1 MSYQMKYRPFAEA
14 LYDALTAD
22 AFYQTMEQSVEDPE
36 QKKELMLCYL
46 DYSMVESEQYGELFI
61 PKGEAYGTSIW
72 SMPLSH
78 ELQAQKSAQ
87 KQHFLR
93 TVMGENS
100 FQTYSDI
107 VSSMSAQTDSVIQED
122 YWYLSI
128 VGVLPAFQNQ
138 GLGPK
143 LLKEVLQKADS
154 AGVATYLETYVPR
167 NKSFY
172 KRQGYQDI
180 ATFYEPVTGAEY
192 SVMVRQP
199 Q

>member
-1 MSYQMKYRPFAEA
+1 MKYRPLAEA
-14 LYDALTAD
+14 LYHALTAD

-36 QKKELMLCYL
+36 QKKALMLCYL

-61 PKGEAYGTSIW
+61 PEGEAYGTSIW
-72 SMPLSH
+72 SMPLER

-100 FQTYSDI
+100 LRTYNDI
-107 VSSMSAQTDSVIQED
+107 VSNMSEHTDTVIQEN

-138 GLGPK
+138 GLGAK
-143 LLKEVLQKADS
+143 LLQEVLQKSDS

-172 KRQGYQDI
+172 QRQGYQDI

-192 SVMVRQP
+192 SVMVREAQ
-199 Q
+199 